1 MALSK
6 LLKMALF
13 AMPIYDYFCCKLN
26 AMRIAFV
33 GYEIQ
38 QKHVVDTQEDED
50 SLLFAL
56 LSQKGLDIHR
66 VIWDDPKVRWEDFG
80 LVLIKSPWDYHEK
93 IQSFMQWLDSIA
105 AKGIPLLNPYSII
118 KWNSDKHYLLEMIAA
133 GFDVIPSAI
142 IESGASSGLAPF
154 FSKFNAQQLIVK
166 PCISAGARNTFTV
179 TPNNLPELQAKID
192 ALVQEE
198 AYLVQPFIKEIET
211 AGEWSFIFFN
221 GAFSH
226 CVVKRPR
233 SGDFRVQLTHGG
245 SVHIATPQPHHVRSA
260 TAFAER
266 FAKGCLYARVDA
278 VIIDDVLTLME
289 LELIEPYLFLGTVP
303 GGYENYYTALVDR
316 IRQEQDTLSRP
327 SSLNIQ

>member
-38 QKHVVDTQEDED
+38 QKHTADTQVDED
-50 SLLFAL
+50 SLLFSL
-56 LSQKGLDIHR
+56 LSEKGLDIHR
-66 VIWDDPKVRWEDFG
+66 EIWDDPAVRWDDYA
-80 LVLIKSPWDYHEK
+80 LVLIKSPWDYFEK
-93 IQSFMQWLDSIA
+93 FSQFNQWLDNITA
-105 AKGIPLLNPYSII
+105 AGIRMLNPYSII
-118 KWNSDKHYLLEMIAA
+118 KWNSDKHYLLEMVAA
-133 GFDVIPSAI
+133 GFNVIPSAI
-142 IESGASSGLAPF
+142 IESGAITDLAPF
-154 FSKFNAQQLIVK
+154 FSQFNTQQLIVK
-166 PCISAGARNTFTV
+166 PCVSGGARNTFTV
-179 TPNNLPELQAKID
+179 TPHKLPELQPKID

-221 GAFSH
+221 GTLSH

-245 SVHIATPQPHHVRSA
+245 SVHIATPQPEHVKSA
-260 TAFAER
+260 TAFVER

-278 VIIDDVLTLME
+278 VIIDNVLTLME

-303 GGYENYYTALVDR
+303 GGYENYYTALTNR
-316 IRQEQDTLSRP
+316 IRQEQSQP

>member
-13 AMPIYDYFCCKLN
+13 AIPIYNYFCSKLN

-38 QKHVVDTQEDED
+38 QQYVVATQEDED
-50 SLLFAL
+50 SQLLSLF
-56 LSQKGLDIHR
+56 SQKGLDVHR
-66 VIWDDPKVRWEDFG
+66 EIWDDPKVRWEDYG
-80 LVLIKSPWDYHEK
+80 LVLIKSTWDYFEK
-93 IQSFMQWLDSIA
+93 IDRFNQWLDKIA
-105 AKGIPLLNPYSII
+105 ALGIPMLNPYSII
-118 KWNSDKHYLLEMIAA
+118 KWNSDKHYLQEMIDA
-133 GFDVIPSAI
+133 GFNVIPSAI
-142 IESGASSGLAPF
+142 IENGAPSGLAPF
-154 FSKFNAQQLIVK
+154 FKQFNTQQLIVK
-166 PCISAGARNTFTV
+166 PCISGGARNTFTV
-179 TPNNLPELQAKID
+179 TTNNLPAMQAKID
-192 ALVQEE
+192 ALVKEE

-233 SGDFRVQLTHGG
+233 SGDFRVQFTHGG
-245 SVHIATPQPHHVRSA
+245 TVHIAAPDAAHVKSA
-260 TAFAER
+260 TAFVER

-278 VIIDDVLTLME
+278 VIIGNVLTLME
-289 LELIEPYLFLGTVP
+289 LELIEPYLFLGAVP
-303 GGYENYYTALVDR
+303 GGYENYCTALISR
-316 IRQEQDTLSRP
+316 IRQQQP